1 MGLLWIVSFIW
12 AFSFPLIKG
21 NLGGLD
27 AAFVSL
33 VRLSLSLLV
42 FAPLLRL
49 RAVPRGLA
57 PALVAV
63 GGVQF
68 GLMYVL
74 YIESFSRLPA
84 HTVVLLTTTTP
95 LLVALLDEL
104 LDRRVRMR
112 TLCAALLAVAA
123 GAVIQYPVQP
133 LRASLVGVALVQGSN
148 VAFAAGQ
155 VAYRRLA
162 ARAGQWDD
170 ARVFALLY
178 LGAVLVSACCAV
190 FRRQWMPA
198 TLSGA
203 QMMTLVYL
211 GVVASGIGF
220 FLWNRGARQ
229 VGGAALAVMNNVKI
243 PLGIIASLALLHER
257 TDLARLAAGMAFM
270 ACALALCARGRQG
283 SRQC

>member
-1 MGLLWIVSFIW
+1 MALLWLVSVIW

-21 NLGGLD
+21 NLAGLD

-33 VRLSLSLLV
+33 VRLSLSLVV
-42 FAPLLRL
+42 FAPLLRP
-49 RAVPRGLA
+49 RAVPRGTA
-57 PALVAV
+57 AALLAV

-104 LDRRVRMR
+104 LDRRVSLR
-112 TLCAALLAVAA
+112 TVCAALLAVAA
-123 GAVIQYPVQP
+123 GAVIQYPSQP
-133 LRASLVGVALVQGSN
+133 LRVSLAGIALVQGSN

-155 VAYRRLA
+155 VAYRRIA
-162 ARAGQWDD
+162 ARRAGWDD
-170 ARVFALLY
+170 GRVFALLY

-190 FRRQWMPA
+190 FRSAWLPPSLSA
-198 TLSGA
+198 TQVL
-203 QMMTLVYL
+203 TLLYL

-220 FLWNRGARQ
+220 FLWNRGARL
-229 VGGAALAVMNNVKI
+229 VSAASLAVMNNMKI
-243 PLGIIASLALLHER
+243 PLGIAASLALLAER
-257 TDLARLAAGMAFM
+257 TDLVRLAAGIALMAG
-270 ACALALCARGRQG
+270 ALVLCLRRT
-283 SRQC
+283 S